1 MNLDHGDQVVAME
14 VLSRLN
20 LPGQSDNEV
29 LIVTENGYGKRTPV
43 QDYRLQGR
51 GGSGVITMRSTEKNG
66 YVMGCRQVLPK
77 DDVMMVSS
85 KGQMIRIHIGEISEQ
100 GRTAQGVRLISLAA
114 NEKLVSFELLVENSN
129 DGENLSTTEFSP
141 VVTPISED

>member
-1 MNLDHGDQVVAME
+1 
-14 VLSRLN
+14 
-20 LPGQSDNEV
+20 
-29 LIVTENGYGKRTPV
+29 
-43 QDYRLQGR
+43 
-51 GGSGVITMRSTEKNG
+51 MRSTEKNG